1 MKKQTIFGLT
11 IFLTAI
17 FLVFGAAVS
26 AFGQNA
32 AKFKVGDRVKAS
44 PLSLKDPKYW
54 RQCTV
59 IEVLPNAYSVKC
71 DPQYKGGSP
80 SSYVVNAAW
89 VEASDERAKPAEME
103 TEEQPDRNTKT
114 IENTNDNAVAC
125 FASDD
130 DSTGKT
136 ALEKSFRG
144 AIISGFER
152 EPEPGAD
159 GRITVSVESIVIG
172 QSHPYR
178 LYEDPNEAR
187 GKTIYSVKAKF
198 TTCTDYNRRIVL
210 VKRER
215 AFSCYKN
222 TAGKWVCDIF
232 AAANTN
238 IKDETKSIDKPR
250 Q

>member
-1 MKKQTIFGLT
+1 MKKQKTSELT

-17 FLVFGAAVS
+17 FLVFGAMVS

-32 AKFKVGDRVKAS
+32 PKFKVGDRVKAS
-44 PLSLKDPKYW
+44 PLSLKDSKYW

-59 IEVLPNAYSVKC
+59 IEVLSNAYSVKC

-80 SSYVVNAAW
+80 NSYVVSAAW
-89 VEASDERAKPAEME
+89 VEASGEQVKPAETV
-103 TEEQPDRNTKT
+103 TEEQPDRDAKT
-114 IENTNDNAVAC
+114 IENTNENAAAC

-144 AIISGFER
+144 AIVQGFEK

-178 LYEDPNEAR
+178 L
-187 GKTIYSVKAKF
+187 
-198 TTCTDYNRRIVL
+198 
-210 VKRER
+210 
-215 AFSCYKN
+215 
-222 TAGKWVCDIF
+222 
-232 AAANTN
+232 
-238 IKDETKSIDKPR
+238 
-250 Q
+250 